1 MATQVDTRK
10 LKDQAA
16 ELLGKHKYDKAA
28 EIFEQLSRVE
38 PRDMQHRLKLGDTYR
53 RLGVSEKAVSA
64 YQIAGRQ
71 FGEEGQLIK
80 AIGAFKVI
88 LEIDPKNEA
97 AQKDLAQMNQ
107 RRFAKPTLETAGLKV
122 PKGIGSGA
130 RGTSNLELAEGEKA
144 AAGIGASFESAGR
157 TAIEM
162 PDDGEDSPLEL
173 DMPGATHATPG
184 RPTQPGQ
191 RPVAIGKLPSPP
203 TLTPAPIKPPERRGP
218 PPRVRPSIELGGG
231 TELQGQETVLDPDE
245 LEPEDLEPLEEL
257 EALEALDVDMH
268 APKPAPASPAQ
279 SPSTAWRSVTG
290 GAGKFV
296 PAPIAFPPKSAPGA
310 PASFNN
316 STGLPSRKTTPEPEA
331 IELDNSD
338 EEINL
343 DVSVPL
349 PSRPAPDASA
359 SRVSPAETAGTKPVA
374 PAQYM
379 TPKSSADWKPI
390 APRPIADLLAAS
402 DEIEL
407 ISLHTS
413 DPGKPKPASSGS
425 PKSLPP
431 PPRELP
437 GLPDAATKAELEAA
451 FDSSTPEPLPAA
463 PTKFPPKVPLFDD
476 LPHEAFLE
484 LVNRLSFKRRA
495 PGELIIKEGE
505 LGRSFFVIVQGK
517 VRVFKTRADG
527 VEVGLARLGE
537 GAFFGEMALLSGAPR
552 TANVVAEEETEL
564 LEISDQMLR
573 EIVQHYPSVAQSLKN
588 FYRQRLVN
596 NVMATSPMFNEFDP
610 MERRAVVERFRMRQV
625 ATNEVLI
632 REGQSSDGLY
642 VVLHGGVRVA
652 KKTDSGEVELAR
664 LKEGELFGEM
674 SLLSA
679 EPASATVS
687 AFVPTILLKLPADQF
702 QELILTHPQI
712 LELVSD
718 LTDKRRDA
726 TEHVLHDHGGP
737 SHEGMS
743 FV

>member
-10 LKDQAA
+10 LKDQAS

-53 RLGVSEKAVSA
+53 RLSLAEKAINA

-107 RRFAKPTLETAGLKV
+107 RRFAKPTIETAGLKA

-130 RGTSNLELAEGEKA
+130 RGTSELELAEGEKA
-144 AAGIGASFESAGR
+144 AAGIGAIFESGGR
-157 TAIEM
+157 AAIEM
-162 PDDGEDSPLEL
+162 PADGEESPLEL
-173 DMPGATHATPG
+173 DMPGATPA
-184 RPTQPGQ
+184 RPTQPAQ
-191 RPVAIGKLPSPP
+191 RSMAIGKLGPP
-203 TLTPAPIKPPERRGP
+203 PMLTPATIKQPERRGP

-257 EALEALDVDMH
+257 EALDVDMP

-279 SPSTAWRSVTG
+279 SPSTAWRSVAGNG
-290 GAGKFV
+290 GKLA
-296 PAPIAFPPKSAPGA
+296 PAPIAFPPKPVSGA
-310 PASFNN
+310 PASFNS
-316 STGLPSRKTTPEPEA
+316 STGLPSRKTAPEPQA

-338 EEINL
+338 DEINL
-343 DVSVPL
+343 DVSVSP
-349 PSRPAPDASA
+349 PPRPAPGASA
-359 SRVSPAETAGTKPVA
+359 WRATPAETARTKPVA

-379 TPKSSADWKPI
+379 TPKSSAGWKPL
-390 APRPIADLLAAS
+390 APRPIADLLTAS

-407 ISLHTS
+407 ISMHTS
-413 DPGKPKPASSGS
+413 DPGKPKPASPGAL
-425 PKSLPP
+425 KAP
-431 PPRELP
+431 PPRQRDLP
-437 GLPDAATKAELEAA
+437 GVPDAL
-451 FDSSTPEPLPAA
+451 LAA
-463 PTKFPPKVPLFDD
+463 PSKFPPKVPLFDD

-505 LGRSFFVIVQGK
+505 LGRSFFVIVQGR

-625 ATNEVLI
+625 ATNDVLI
-632 REGQSSDGLY
+632 REGQRSDGLY

-652 KKTDSGEVELAR
+652 KKTDAGEVELAR

-679 EPASATVS
+679 EPATATVS
-687 AFVPTILLKLPADQF
+687 AFVPTILLKLQADQF

>member
-10 LKDQAA
+10 LKDQAS

-53 RLGVSEKAVSA
+53 RLNLAEKAITA

-107 RRFAKPTLETAGLKV
+107 RRFAKPTMETAGLKA
-122 PKGIGSGA
+122 PKGIGAGA
-130 RGTSNLELAEGEKA
+130 RGTSDLELAEGEKV
-144 AAGIGASFESAGR
+144 AAGIGAIFESGGR

-162 PDDGEDSPLEL
+162 TDDGEESPLEL
-173 DMPGATHATPG
+173 DMPGATHATRA
-184 RPTQPGQ
+184 RPTLPAQ
-191 RPVAIGKLPSPP
+191 RPLAIGKLGHPPAPPP

-218 PPRVRPSIELGGG
+218 PPRVRSSIELGGG

-245 LEPEDLEPLEEL
+245 LEPEDLEPMEE
-257 EALEALDVDMH
+257 LEALDVDMP
-268 APKPAPASPAQ
+268 APKPAPASPGQ
-279 SPSTAWRSVTG
+279 SPSTSWRSVPG
-290 GAGKFV
+290 GGGKLV
-296 PAPIAFPPKSAPGA
+296 PAPIAFPPKPAPGA
-310 PASFNN
+310 PASFNS
-316 STGLPSRKTTPEPEA
+316 STGLPSRKTAPEPQA
-331 IELDNSD
+331 IEFDNSD
-338 EEINL
+338 DEINL
-343 DVSVPL
+343 DVSVP
-349 PSRPAPDASA
+349 PPARPAPGASPWRA
-359 SRVSPAETAGTKPVA
+359 SPAETARTKSGA
-374 PAQYM
+374 PAQYT
-379 TPKSSADWKPI
+379 TPKSSAGWKPV
-390 APRPIADLLAAS
+390 APRPIADLLTAPE
-402 DEIEL
+402 EIEL
-407 ISLHTS
+407 LSLHTS
-413 DPGKPKPASSGS
+413 DPGKPKPASPGALKS
-425 PKSLPP
+425 PPP
-431 PPRELP
+431 PPRDLP
-437 GLPDAATKAELEAA
+437 GPPDPMPAV
-451 FDSSTPEPLPAA
+451 SS
-463 PTKFPPKVPLFDD
+463 KFPPKVPLFDD

-505 LGRSFFVIVQGK
+505 LGRSFFVIVQGR

-632 REGQSSDGLY
+632 REGQRSDGLY

-726 TEHVLHDHGGP
+726 TEHVLHDHGAP